1 MYDWDH
7 YEELALDYLEGN
19 LSDEQRKAFESFLK
33 SRPDVAQEVH
43 SLAQGMP
50 VLPVDRWNFRT
61 RRCSNAA

>member
-1 MYDWDH
+1 MMYDWDH

-19 LSDEQRKAFESFLK
+19 LSDEQRKAFKSFLK

-50 VLPVDRWNFRT
+50 VSSP
-61 RRCSNAA
+61 